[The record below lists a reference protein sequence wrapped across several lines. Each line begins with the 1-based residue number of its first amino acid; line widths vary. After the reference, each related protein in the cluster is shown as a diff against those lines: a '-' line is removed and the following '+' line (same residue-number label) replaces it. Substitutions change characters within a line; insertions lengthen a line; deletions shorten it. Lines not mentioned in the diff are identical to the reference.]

1 MKKSIA
7 CICLLIL
14 MAGCNRED
22 KLFRVID
29 ASKSGIQ
36 FSNDITETPD
46 RNILNYEYMY
56 NGGGVGI
63 GDFNH
68 DSLPDIYFTGNLV
81 ANQLYLNKGKL
92 TFEEVSAKA
101 GVTGDGKWCKGV
113 SVVDINNDGWDDIY
127 VCAAVL
133 PDSNAR
139 KNILYINQGLD
150 PNTGIP
156 QFKNLAEEYGLDD
169 ASNTHMAAFFDY
181 DNDGDLDVYLLM
193 NDLDGT
199 YPNEFRPIRRDGSWP
214 NTDKL
219 LENNWDTAKGHAV
232 FSDVSRKAGILI
244 EGHGLGVNITDINQ
258 DGWKDIYVS
267 NDYISNNILYINNK
281 NGTFTDQCS
290 RYFKHA
296 SKNAMGNDVADINND
311 GLMDIVEMDMM
322 PADRYRQKMMYND
335 ISYQTYQNF
344 ARFEYMHQYAH
355 NSLQLN
361 QGMVKGEKDSVA
373 RPVFSEIAYF
383 SGMAQTDWSWAP
395 LLTDLDNDGYRD
407 LIISNGLPKDMS
419 DLDFMAYRDDAVAR
433 TPIPELLAHMP
444 VVSVSNYVYRNTGQ
458 LQFED
463 KTKAWGLD
471 FNSFGAGMASADFD
485 RDGDLDIV
493 INNTNEKASLLENT
507 GNKQENKNNYL
518 QVQLEGDSTNRNGLG
533 AFITIHQGGNQQVY
547 EMTPYRGYMSSIE
560 NIAHFGLGNN
570 ARVDSLVIIWPNHR
584 KQTILQPAVN
594 TRLVVQQSRN
604 SSDFI
609 FSIPEISSLFYE
621 VTRNSGLEYFDR
633 QVDFIDFNIQRLI
646 PHKLTQY
653 GPSLAAGDLNG
664 DGFHDVIVGGGSPD
678 YATVFLQQPNG
689 KFNGKLISNS
699 NEIKYQDDAGICL
712 FDADNDGD
720 LDVYIASGGGEN
732 EPQSKAYLDHFYL
745 NDGKG
750 NFSEETNAIPDNRA
764 TKSCVKAADFDND
777 GDLDL
782 FVGGR
787 YIPGRYPVPTS
798 SFLLRNDSQNG
809 KIKFTDV
816 TAQLAP
822 DLQQIGMVTD
832 AIWSDADND
841 GTQELLITTEWGG
854 IQILKKIG
862 TTWNLQKTS
871 LQNETGWWN
880 SITAADV
887 DNDGDIDYI
896 AGNYGQNGYIK
907 ASNQYPARIYAKDFD
922 NNTSFDAIVSHFQ
935 LNNLSNKSEIKE
947 FPVAG
952 RDDFIKEMTIM
963 KERFTNYSIYAKT
976 SMQEIFPPE
985 FFKDALQLNAVNFNS
1000 SWIENKGGLQF
1011 EVHALPAEA
1020 QLAPVYGIVAR
1031 DIDEDGYLDLLLNG
1045 NEFSMA
1051 PSLGRNDALN
1061 GVVLM
1066 GKGKSFIALPPGKSG
1081 FYVGGNGKGLVDFM
1095 LNGSYAI
1102 SAAQN
1107 FGPLKTFQLK
1117 QSSRAIALEPED
1129 RIATIQLANGQTR
1142 KQEVYWGSGFL
1153 SQSPN
1158 MVVMNKSIT
1167 AVQVSNKKGE
1177 KRTLK

>member
-1 MKKSIA
+1 
-7 CICLLIL
+7 
-14 MAGCNRED
+14 MACNRKD
-22 KLFRVID
+22 KLFHLID

-92 TFEEVSAKA
+92 TFEEVAVKA

-139 KNILYINQGLD
+139 KNILYVNQGLD

-181 DNDGDLDVYLLM
+181 DNDGDLDVYLLL

-199 YPNEFRPIRRDGSWP
+199 YPNEFRPIRKDGSWP

-219 LENNWDTAKGHAV
+219 LENNWDAAKGHAV
-232 FSDVSRKAGILI
+232 FNDVSRKAGILI

-290 RYFKHA
+290 RYFKHV

-355 NSLQLN
+355 NTLQLN

-419 DLDFMAYRDDAVAR
+419 DLDFMAYRDDAVAK

-444 VVSVSNYVYRNTGQ
+444 VVRVSNYVYRNTGQ

-463 KTKAWGLD
+463 KTKEWGLN

-485 RDGDLDIV
+485 RDGDLDII

-507 GNKQENKNNYL
+507 INEQENKNGYL
-518 QVQLEGDSTNRNGLG
+518 QIQLQGDSSNRNAMG
-533 AFITIHQGGNQQVY
+533 AFVHMYQGKTKQVY
-547 EMTPYRGYMSSIE
+547 EYTPYRGYMSSIE
-560 NIAHFGLGNN
+560 NMAHFGIGNN
-570 ARVDSLVIIWPNHR
+570 KNVDSVVVIWPNHL
-584 KQTILQPAVN
+584 KQTIVQPTTN
-594 TRLVVQQSRN
+594 TRLLIRQNGNQEVF
-604 SSDFI
+604 DFNLR
-609 FSIPEISSLFYE
+609 ETNTLFQE
-621 VTRNSGLEYFDR
+621 VTRSAGLEYLDQ

-664 DGFHDVIVGGGSPD
+664 DGLHDLIVGGGSPD
-678 YATVFLQQPNG
+678 YATVFLQQKNG
-689 KFNGKLISNS
+689 QFLKSPISNS
-699 NEIKYQDDAGICL
+699 NEIKYQDDAGLCL
-712 FDADNDGD
+712 FDADGDGD
-720 LDVYIASGGGEN
+720 LDLYIASGGGEN
-732 EPQSKAYLDHFYL
+732 EPQSKAYLDHFYQ

-750 NFSEETNAIPDNRA
+750 KFSEVTNAIPDNRA

-782 FVGGR
+782 FIGGR
-787 YIPGRYPVPTS
+787 FIPGRYPSATS
-798 SFLLRNDSQNG
+798 SFLLRNDTQNG
-809 KIKFTDV
+809 KIQFTDV

-822 DLQQIGMVTD
+822 ELQQIGMVTD

-841 GTQELLITTEWGG
+841 GTTELLITTEWGG
-854 IQILKKIG
+854 IQVLKKNG
-862 TTWNLQKTS
+862 TSWNLQKTP
-871 LQNETGWWN
+871 LQKETGWWN
-880 SITAADV
+880 SITAADI
-887 DNDGDIDYI
+887 DNDGDMDYV

-907 ASNQYPARIYAKDFD
+907 ASPQYPARIYAKDFD
-922 NNTSFDAIVSHFQ
+922 NNTSFDAIVSHYQ
-935 LNNLSNKSEIKE
+935 LNNLSNKSDIKE

-976 SMQEIFPPE
+976 SMQEIFPKE
-985 FFKDALQLNAVNFNS
+985 FFTDALQLNAVNFNS

-1011 EVHALPAEA
+1011 EVHALPSEA
-1020 QLAPVYGIVAR
+1020 QLAPVYGIIAR

-1051 PSLGRNDALN
+1051 PALGRNDALN
-1061 GVVLM
+1061 GMILM
-1066 GKGKSFIALPPGKSG
+1066 GNGKSFQPLTPGKSG
-1081 FYVGGNGKGLVDFM
+1081 FYVGGNGKALIEWMV
-1095 LNGSYAI
+1095 NGRYAI
-1102 SAAQN
+1102 SASQN
-1107 FGPLKTFQLK
+1107 FGPLKTFQLTK
-1117 QSSRAIALEPED
+1117 VTNPVALLPND
-1129 RIATIQLANGQTR
+1129 RTVHLQLTNGQTR
-1142 KQEVYWGSGFL
+1142 KQEHYWGSGFL
-1153 SQSPN
+1153 SQSPGIVILN
-1158 MVVMNKSIT
+1158 QSIKSVEVIN
-1167 AVQVSNKKGE
+1167 SKGE
-1177 KRTLK
+1177 KRKLQ